1 MPNFAS
7 GMQKGTGN
15 TIYHVLAIV
24 IVAIWG
30 LTFISTKV
38 LLMAGL
44 SPEEIFLVR
53 FSIAYFGMWLFCL
66 WGSGSD
72 ASGAGGSLA
81 TRGDVPADGSCAGIS
96 RATHIEASGDASRTE
111 PSMHARVEAPADV
124 SCTGVSL
131 TGSQSVQSPAR
142 LFCNSL
148 KDELLLVLAGVMG
161 GSLYFWSENTA
172 LQYTMASNVSFI
184 VCTTPLVTAILNAAV
199 RRERI
204 GRLTL
209 LGGCLSLVGIAMIA
223 FSGGEG
229 FHLSFLGDALA
240 MLASL
245 TWAIYTVVTNGLLK
259 KYPSAL
265 ISRKVFFYGM
275 LTIVPVL
282 LVKGWTFP
290 AGRFLEPKVLLN
302 ALFLGVVASLAC
314 YALWNS
320 VIKRL
325 GTVGSSNYIYL
336 NPLFTLIAATL
347 LLGERL
353 TPVAIAGCLITL
365 IGVWTA
371 SRSS

>member
-1 MPNFAS
+1 MPNFAT

-66 WGSGSD
+66 WGRGSD

-81 TRGDVPADGSCAGIS
+81 TRGDVPADGSCTG
-96 RATHIEASGDASRTE
+96 ASR
-111 PSMHARVEAPADV
+111 
-124 SCTGVSL
+124 

-142 LFCNSL
+142 LFCDSL

>member
-1 MPNFAS
+1 
-7 GMQKGTGN
+7 MQKGTGN

-66 WGSGSD
+66 CGRGSD

-81 TRGDVPADGSCAGIS
+81 TRGDVPADVSCAGVS

-111 PSMHARVEAPADV
+111 PSMHARVEAPADG
-124 SCTGVSL
+124 SCTGASR

-199 RRERI
+199 RREKI

-209 LGGCLSLVGIAMIA
+209 LGGCMSLVGIGMIA

-302 ALFLGVVASLAC
+302 TLFLGVVASLAC

>member
-1 MPNFAS
+1 MPIFAT

-66 WGSGSD
+66 WGGGSD
-72 ASGAGGSLA
+72 AS
-81 TRGDVPADGSCAGIS
+81 R
-96 RATHIEASGDASRTE
+96 
-111 PSMHARVEAPADV
+111 
-124 SCTGVSL
+124 

-209 LGGCLSLVGIAMIA
+209 LGGCLSLVGIGMIA

-302 ALFLGVVASLAC
+302 TLFLGVVASLAC

-336 NPLFTLIAATL
+336 NPLFTLIAAAL

>member
-66 WGSGSD
+66 WGRGSD
-72 ASGAGGSLA
+72 
-81 TRGDVPADGSCAGIS
+81 V
-96 RATHIEASGDASRTE
+96 SRT
-111 PSMHARVEAPADV
+111 D
-124 SCTGVSL
+124 
-131 TGSQSVQSPAR
+131 SQSVQSPAR

-302 ALFLGVVASLAC
+302 TLFLGVVASLAC

>member
-1 MPNFAS
+1 MPIFAS

-66 WGSGSD
+66 WGRGSD
-72 ASGAGGSLA
+72 
-81 TRGDVPADGSCAGIS
+81 
-96 RATHIEASGDASRTE
+96 
-111 PSMHARVEAPADV
+111 V
-124 SCTGVSL
+124 SH

-209 LGGCLSLVGIAMIA
+209 LGGCLSLVGIGMIA

>member
-66 WGSGSD
+66 WGRGS
-72 ASGAGGSLA
+72 
-81 TRGDVPADGSCAGIS
+81 
-96 RATHIEASGDASRTE
+96 DASRTE

-124 SCTGVSL
+124 SR
-131 TGSQSVQSPAR
+131 TGSPSVQSPAR

-199 RRERI
+199 RREKI

-209 LGGCLSLVGIAMIA
+209 LGGCLSLVGIGMIA

>member
-1 MPNFAS
+1 MPIFAS

-66 WGSGSD
+66 WGRGSD
-72 ASGAGGSLA
+72 AS
-81 TRGDVPADGSCAGIS
+81 R
-96 RATHIEASGDASRTE
+96 
-111 PSMHARVEAPADV
+111 
-124 SCTGVSL
+124 

-209 LGGCLSLVGIAMIA
+209 LGGCLSLVGIGMIA

-302 ALFLGVVASLAC
+302 TLFLGVVASLAC

-336 NPLFTLIAATL
+336 NPLFTLIAAAL

>member
-66 WGSGSD
+66 WGRGSD

-81 TRGDVPADGSCAGIS
+81 TRGDVPADGSC
-96 RATHIEASGDASRTE
+96 
-111 PSMHARVEAPADV
+111 
-124 SCTGVSL
+124 TGVSL
-131 TGSQSVQSPAR
+131 TDSQSGHSPAR

-302 ALFLGVVASLAC
+302 TLFLGVVASLAC

>member
-15 TIYHVLAIV
+15 TTYHVLAIV

-66 WGSGSD
+66 WGMGS
-72 ASGAGGSLA
+72 
-81 TRGDVPADGSCAGIS
+81 
-96 RATHIEASGDASRTE
+96 DASRTE

-124 SCTGVSL
+124 SRTDSHSG
-131 TGSQSVQSPAR
+131 QSPAR

-204 GRLTL
+204 GRLTF
-209 LGGCLSLVGIAMIA
+209 LGGCLSLVGIGMIA

-302 ALFLGVVASLAC
+302 TLFLGVVASLAC

>member
-66 WGSGSD
+66 WGRGSD

-81 TRGDVPADGSCAGIS
+81 TRGDVPADGSC
-96 RATHIEASGDASRTE
+96 
-111 PSMHARVEAPADV
+111 
-124 SCTGVSL
+124 TGASL
-131 TGSQSVQSPAR
+131 TDSQSGQSPAR
-142 LFCNSL
+142 LFCDSL

-336 NPLFTLIAATL
+336 NPLFTLIAAAL

>member
-66 WGSGSD
+66 WGRGSD
-72 ASGAGGSLA
+72 AS
-81 TRGDVPADGSCAGIS
+81 R
-96 RATHIEASGDASRTE
+96 
-111 PSMHARVEAPADV
+111 
-124 SCTGVSL
+124 

-302 ALFLGVVASLAC
+302 TLFLGVVASLAC

>member
-66 WGSGSD
+66 WGRGSD

-81 TRGDVPADGSCAGIS
+81 TRGDVPADGSC
-96 RATHIEASGDASRTE
+96 
-111 PSMHARVEAPADV
+111 
-124 SCTGVSL
+124 TGVSR

-302 ALFLGVVASLAC
+302 TLFLGVVASLAC

-336 NPLFTLIAATL
+336 NPLFTLIAAAL

>member
-24 IVAIWG
+24 IVARGG

-66 WGSGSD
+66 WGRGSD
-72 ASGAGGSLA
+72 AS
-81 TRGDVPADGSCAGIS
+81 R
-96 RATHIEASGDASRTE
+96 
-111 PSMHARVEAPADV
+111 
-124 SCTGVSL
+124 

-209 LGGCLSLVGIAMIA
+209 LGGCLSLVGIGMIA

-302 ALFLGVVASLAC
+302 TLFLGVVASLAC

-336 NPLFTLIAATL
+336 NPLFTLIAAAL

>member
-1 MPNFAS
+1 
-7 GMQKGTGN
+7 MQKGTGN

-66 WGSGSD
+66 WGRGSD
-72 ASGAGGSLA
+72 ASL
-81 TRGDVPADGSCAGIS
+81 
-96 RATHIEASGDASRTE
+96 TE

-124 SCTGVSL
+124 SR
-131 TGSQSVQSPAR
+131 TGSPSVQSPAR

-209 LGGCLSLVGIAMIA
+209 LGGCMSLVGIGMIA

-229 FHLSFLGDALA
+229 FHLSFVGDALA

-302 ALFLGVVASLAC
+302 TLFLGVVASLAC

>member
-66 WGSGSD
+66 WGRGSD
-72 ASGAGGSLA
+72 
-81 TRGDVPADGSCAGIS
+81 V
-96 RATHIEASGDASRTE
+96 SRT
-111 PSMHARVEAPADV
+111 D
-124 SCTGVSL
+124 
-131 TGSQSVQSPAR
+131 SQSSQSPAR

-199 RRERI
+199 RREKI

-302 ALFLGVVASLAC
+302 TLFLGVVASLAC

>member
-1 MPNFAS
+1 MPIFAT

-66 WGSGSD
+66 WGMGSD
-72 ASGAGGSLA
+72 AS
-81 TRGDVPADGSCAGIS
+81 
-96 RATHIEASGDASRTE
+96 RT
-111 PSMHARVEAPADV
+111 D
-124 SCTGVSL
+124 
-131 TGSQSVQSPAR
+131 SQSGHSPAR

-209 LGGCLSLVGIAMIA
+209 LGGCLSLVAIAMIA

>member
-1 MPNFAS
+1 MPIFAS

-66 WGSGSD
+66 WGRGSD
-72 ASGAGGSLA
+72 ASL
-81 TRGDVPADGSCAGIS
+81 
-96 RATHIEASGDASRTE
+96 TE

-124 SCTGVSL
+124 SR
-131 TGSQSVQSPAR
+131 TGSPSVQSPAR

-199 RRERI
+199 RREKI

-209 LGGCLSLVGIAMIA
+209 LGGCMSLVGIGMIA

-229 FHLSFLGDALA
+229 FHLSFVGDALA

-302 ALFLGVVASLAC
+302 TLFLGVVASLAC

-336 NPLFTLIAATL
+336 NPLFTLIAAAL

>member
-66 WGSGSD
+66 WGRGSD
-72 ASGAGGSLA
+72 AS
-81 TRGDVPADGSCAGIS
+81 R
-96 RATHIEASGDASRTE
+96 
-111 PSMHARVEAPADV
+111 
-124 SCTGVSL
+124 

-142 LFCNSL
+142 LFCDSL

-199 RRERI
+199 RREKI

-302 ALFLGVVASLAC
+302 TLFLGVVASLAC

-336 NPLFTLIAATL
+336 NPLFTLIAAAL

>member
-1 MPNFAS
+1 MPIFAT

-66 WGSGSD
+66 WGRGSD

-81 TRGDVPADGSCAGIS
+81 TRGDVPADVSCAGV
-96 RATHIEASGDASRTE
+96 SRT
-111 PSMHARVEAPADV
+111 D
-124 SCTGVSL
+124 
-131 TGSQSVQSPAR
+131 SQSSQSPAR

-172 LQYTMASNVSFI
+172 LQYPMASNVSFI
-184 VCTTPLVTAILNAAV
+184 VCTSPLVTAILNAAV

-302 ALFLGVVASLAC
+302 TLFLGVVASLAC

>member
-66 WGSGSD
+66 WGRGSD
-72 ASGAGGSLA
+72 AS
-81 TRGDVPADGSCAGIS
+81 R
-96 RATHIEASGDASRTE
+96 
-111 PSMHARVEAPADV
+111 
-124 SCTGVSL
+124 

-204 GRLTL
+204 GRLTF
-209 LGGCLSLVGIAMIA
+209 LGGCLSLVGIGMIA

-302 ALFLGVVASLAC
+302 TLFLGVVASLAC

-336 NPLFTLIAATL
+336 NPLFTLIAAAL

>member
-1 MPNFAS
+1 MPIFAT

-66 WGSGSD
+66 WGRGSD
-72 ASGAGGSLA
+72 AS
-81 TRGDVPADGSCAGIS
+81 R
-96 RATHIEASGDASRTE
+96 
-111 PSMHARVEAPADV
+111 
-124 SCTGVSL
+124 

-302 ALFLGVVASLAC
+302 TLFLGVVASLAC

-320 VIKRL
+320 VIKRF

>member
-1 MPNFAS
+1 MPIFAS

-66 WGSGSD
+66 WGMGSD
-72 ASGAGGSLA
+72 
-81 TRGDVPADGSCAGIS
+81 V
-96 RATHIEASGDASRTE
+96 SRTGS
-111 PSMHARVEAPADV
+111 PS
-124 SCTGVSL
+124 G
-131 TGSQSVQSPAR
+131 QSPAR

-199 RRERI
+199 RREKI

-209 LGGCLSLVGIAMIA
+209 LGGCLSLVGIGMIA

-290 AGRFLEPKVLLN
+290 AGRFLEPKVLMN

>member
-1 MPNFAS
+1 MPIFAT

-66 WGSGSD
+66 WGRGSD
-72 ASGAGGSLA
+72 AS
-81 TRGDVPADGSCAGIS
+81 R
-96 RATHIEASGDASRTE
+96 
-111 PSMHARVEAPADV
+111 
-124 SCTGVSL
+124 

-209 LGGCLSLVGIAMIA
+209 LGGCLSLVGIGMIA

-302 ALFLGVVASLAC
+302 TLFLGVVASLAC

-336 NPLFTLIAATL
+336 NPLFTLIAAAL

>member
-66 WGSGSD
+66 WGRGSD
-72 ASGAGGSLA
+72 
-81 TRGDVPADGSCAGIS
+81 V
-96 RATHIEASGDASRTE
+96 SRT
-111 PSMHARVEAPADV
+111 D
-124 SCTGVSL
+124 
-131 TGSQSVQSPAR
+131 SQSVQSPAR
-142 LFCNSL
+142 LFCDSW

-209 LGGCLSLVGIAMIA
+209 LGGCLSLVGIGMIA

-302 ALFLGVVASLAC
+302 TLFLGVVASLAC

-336 NPLFTLIAATL
+336 NPLFTLIAAAL

>member
-1 MPNFAS
+1 MPIFAS

-66 WGSGSD
+66 WGRGGGSD
-72 ASGAGGSLA
+72 AS
-81 TRGDVPADGSCAGIS
+81 R
-96 RATHIEASGDASRTE
+96 
-111 PSMHARVEAPADV
+111 
-124 SCTGVSL
+124 

-209 LGGCLSLVGIAMIA
+209 LGGCLSLVGIGSMIA

-302 ALFLGVVASLAC
+302 TLFLGVVASLAC

>member
-1 MPNFAS
+1 MPIFAS

-66 WGSGSD
+66 WGRGSD

-81 TRGDVPADGSCAGIS
+81 TRGDVPADGSCTG
-96 RATHIEASGDASRTE
+96 ASRT
-111 PSMHARVEAPADV
+111 
-124 SCTGVSL
+124 
-131 TGSQSVQSPAR
+131 GSPSVQSPAR

-209 LGGCLSLVGIAMIA
+209 LGGCLSLVGIG
-223 FSGGEG
+223 S
-229 FHLSFLGDALA
+229 
-240 MLASL
+240 
-245 TWAIYTVVTNGLLK
+245 
-259 KYPSAL
+259 
-265 ISRKVFFYGM
+265 
-275 LTIVPVL
+275 
-282 LVKGWTFP
+282 P
-290 AGRFLEPKVLLN
+290 AKFRV
-302 ALFLGVVASLAC
+302 
-314 YALWNS
+314 
-320 VIKRL
+320 
-325 GTVGSSNYIYL
+325 
-336 NPLFTLIAATL
+336 
-347 LLGERL
+347 
-353 TPVAIAGCLITL
+353 
-365 IGVWTA
+365 
-371 SRSS
+371 

>member
-66 WGSGSD
+66 WGRGSD
-72 ASGAGGSLA
+72 AS
-81 TRGDVPADGSCAGIS
+81 R
-96 RATHIEASGDASRTE
+96 
-111 PSMHARVEAPADV
+111 
-124 SCTGVSL
+124 

-209 LGGCLSLVGIAMIA
+209 LGGCLSLVGIGMIA

-336 NPLFTLIAATL
+336 NPLFTLIGATL

>member
-66 WGSGSD
+66 WGRGSD

-81 TRGDVPADGSCAGIS
+81 TRGDVQADG
-96 RATHIEASGDASRTE
+96 
-111 PSMHARVEAPADV
+111 
-124 SCTGVSL
+124 SCTGVSR

-209 LGGCLSLVGIAMIA
+209 LGGCLSLVGIGMIA

-229 FHLSFLGDALA
+229 FHLSFVGDALA

-302 ALFLGVVASLAC
+302 ALLLGVVASLAC

>member
-1 MPNFAS
+1 MPIFAT

-66 WGSGSD
+66 WGRGSD
-72 ASGAGGSLA
+72 AS
-81 TRGDVPADGSCAGIS
+81 
-96 RATHIEASGDASRTE
+96 RT
-111 PSMHARVEAPADV
+111 D
-124 SCTGVSL
+124 
-131 TGSQSVQSPAR
+131 SQSSQSPAR

-209 LGGCLSLVGIAMIA
+209 LGGCLSLVGIGMIA

-245 TWAIYTVVTNGLLK
+245 TWAIYTVVTNGLLE

-336 NPLFTLIAATL
+336 NPLFTLIAAAL

>member
-66 WGSGSD
+66 WGRGSD
-72 ASGAGGSLA
+72 AS
-81 TRGDVPADGSCAGIS
+81 
-96 RATHIEASGDASRTE
+96 RTD
-111 PSMHARVEAPADV
+111 SK
-124 SCTGVSL
+124 
-131 TGSQSVQSPAR
+131 SVQSPAR

-204 GRLTL
+204 GRLTF
-209 LGGCLSLVGIAMIA
+209 LGGCLSLVGIGMIA

-302 ALFLGVVASLAC
+302 TLFLGVVASLAC

-336 NPLFTLIAATL
+336 NPLFTLIAAAL

>member
-1 MPNFAS
+1 MPIFAS

-66 WGSGSD
+66 WGRESD
-72 ASGAGGSLA
+72 AS
-81 TRGDVPADGSCAGIS
+81 R
-96 RATHIEASGDASRTE
+96 
-111 PSMHARVEAPADV
+111 
-124 SCTGVSL
+124 

-199 RRERI
+199 RREKI

-229 FHLSFLGDALA
+229 FHLSFVGDALA

-336 NPLFTLIAATL
+336 NPLFTLIAAAL

>member
-1 MPNFAS
+1 MPIFAT

-66 WGSGSD
+66 WGRGSD
-72 ASGAGGSLA
+72 AS
-81 TRGDVPADGSCAGIS
+81 R
-96 RATHIEASGDASRTE
+96 
-111 PSMHARVEAPADV
+111 
-124 SCTGVSL
+124 

-209 LGGCLSLVGIAMIA
+209 LGGCLSLVGIGMIA

-229 FHLSFLGDALA
+229 FHLSFVGDALA

>member
-66 WGSGSD
+66 WGRGSD
-72 ASGAGGSLA
+72 AS
-81 TRGDVPADGSCAGIS
+81 R
-96 RATHIEASGDASRTE
+96 
-111 PSMHARVEAPADV
+111 
-124 SCTGVSL
+124 
-131 TGSQSVQSPAR
+131 TGSQSGQSPAR

-209 LGGCLSLVGIAMIA
+209 LGGCLSLVGIGMIA

-302 ALFLGVVASLAC
+302 TLFLGVVASLAC

-336 NPLFTLIAATL
+336 NPLFTLIAAAL

>member
-1 MPNFAS
+1 MPIFAS

-66 WGSGSD
+66 WGMGSD
-72 ASGAGGSLA
+72 AS
-81 TRGDVPADGSCAGIS
+81 R
-96 RATHIEASGDASRTE
+96 
-111 PSMHARVEAPADV
+111 
-124 SCTGVSL
+124 
-131 TGSQSVQSPAR
+131 TGSPSVQSPAR
-142 LFCNSL
+142 LFCDSL

-199 RRERI
+199 RREKI

-229 FHLSFLGDALA
+229 FHLSFVGDALA

-336 NPLFTLIAATL
+336 NPLFTLIAAAL

>member
-1 MPNFAS
+1 MPIFAS

-66 WGSGSD
+66 WGRGSD
-72 ASGAGGSLA
+72 AS
-81 TRGDVPADGSCAGIS
+81 
-96 RATHIEASGDASRTE
+96 RT
-111 PSMHARVEAPADV
+111 V
-124 SCTGVSL
+124 SP
-131 TGSQSVQSPAR
+131 SVQSPAR

-209 LGGCLSLVGIAMIA
+209 LGGCLSLVGIGMIA

>member
-1 MPNFAS
+1 MPIFAT

-66 WGSGSD
+66 WGRGSD
-72 ASGAGGSLA
+72 AS
-81 TRGDVPADGSCAGIS
+81 R
-96 RATHIEASGDASRTE
+96 
-111 PSMHARVEAPADV
+111 
-124 SCTGVSL
+124 

-302 ALFLGVVASLAC
+302 TLFLGVVASLAC

-336 NPLFTLIAATL
+336 NPLFTLIAAAL

>member
-66 WGSGSD
+66 WGRGSD

-81 TRGDVPADGSCAGIS
+81 TRGDVPAD
-96 RATHIEASGDASRTE
+96 
-111 PSMHARVEAPADV
+111 V
-124 SCTGVSL
+124 SCTGVSR
-131 TGSQSVQSPAR
+131 TGSQSGQSPAR
-142 LFCNSL
+142 LFCDSL

-209 LGGCLSLVGIAMIA
+209 LGGCLSLVGIGMIA

-302 ALFLGVVASLAC
+302 TLFLGVVASLAC